1 MNRALHLLNDPPAP
15 IPPETS
21 SSRGSPDVLDSIPHP
36 APPAS
41 STLDDATSPPAPP
54 IIVRL
59 SGHAQTNDRLAIR
72 EMGRQ
77 IALAEGHVGYDDSVE
92 DDEVRRMFR

>member
-1 MNRALHLLNDPPAP
+1 M
-15 IPPETS
+15 
-21 SSRGSPDVLDSIPHP
+21 LDSIPHP

-41 STLDDATSPPAPP
+41 STLDDVTSPSASP

-77 IALAEGHVGYDDSVE
+77 IALAEGHVGYDDGVE
-92 DDEVRRMFR
+92 GDEVRGMSQ